1 MADRYDLSV
10 PIPGKDGKTF
20 WHRIGT
26 MFPQKNGKGY
36 AIMLNSIPAPQ
47 VQNNGEN
54 GWRIMAFE
62 ASDYGADYSPS
73 KSAQSNLPLDDEV
86 KF

>member
-1 MADRYDLSV
+1 MADRYDISV

-54 GWRIMAFE
+54 G
-62 ASDYGADYSPS
+62 
-73 KSAQSNLPLDDEV
+73 
-86 KF
+86 